1 MRPDLHVTP
10 GDGWGA
16 SVGALLADRLESQP
30 GTRLCLPT
38 GNTPNPAYA
47 AFAASGGSLTET
59 EVLLLDEFVLPDGH
73 PARCDVMLARALLD
87 LLPEPPRTLHR
98 LNVAAENLHAECQ
111 RYEALIAER
120 PLDLTLLGLG
130 ANGHLG
136 LNEPGTAVD
145 SPTRVVSL
153 HPDTIRHAADYGA
166 GIAPD
171 RGVTMGMKAILGSK
185 EIWLLVT
192 GGHKAEIL
200 NRALSGPIGAEVP
213 ASYLQDHPNV
223 VVLADEAA
231 AALLPT

>member
-1 MRPDLHVTP
+1 MTP
-10 GDGWGA
+10 GNGWGA
-16 SVGALLADRLESQP
+16 AVGALLARRLESQP

-38 GNTPNPAYA
+38 GDTPNPAYA

-59 EVLLLDEFVLPDGH
+59 EVFLLDEFVLPGGH
-73 PARCDVMLARALLD
+73 PARCDVMLTLALLD
-87 LLPEPPRTLHR
+87 LLPEPPLALHR
-98 LNVAAENLHAECQ
+98 LDVAAGDLDAECQ
-111 RYEALIAER
+111 RYEALIGER
-120 PLDLTLLGLG
+120 QLDLTLLGLG

-153 HPDTIRHAADYGA
+153 HPDTIRHAADYGP
-166 GIAPD
+166 GVAPD
-171 RGVTMGMKAILGSK
+171 RGVTMGMKAILASN

-192 GGHKAEIL
+192 GAHKAEIL
-200 NRALSGPIGAEVP
+200 HRALMGPVGAEVP

-223 VVLADEAA
+223 VVLADDAA